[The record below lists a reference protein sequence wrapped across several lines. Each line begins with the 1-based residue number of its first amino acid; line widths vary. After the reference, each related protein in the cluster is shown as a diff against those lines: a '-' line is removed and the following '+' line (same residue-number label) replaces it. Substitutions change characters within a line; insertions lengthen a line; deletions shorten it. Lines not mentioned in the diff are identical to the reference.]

1 MKQTDYNFKAYCL
14 DKYQNLISAIRQ
26 AKRFDYALSYYHS
39 TGNITYHLVNGS
51 NETTYQLKEY
61 CRKTDLMHEFS
72 ECNRLVN
79 SFDCRKSRL
88 RKKVSRLVN
97 DYPCSFLTLTFKNAV
112 LDSTSTET
120 RRRYVAR
127 YLKSLGCPYIAN
139 IDFGGK
145 TDREHY
151 HAIVGCVPS
160 EKTWSYGFT
169 SIEKIRN
176 TDISSTK
183 LSTYITKLTNHAIK
197 ETTKRNALLF
207 SRRVVY

>member
-1 MKQTDYNFKAYCL
+1 MKQLDYSFKAYCL
-14 DKYQNLISAIRQ
+14 NNYSNLISAIRK

-39 TGNITYHLVNGS
+39 TGSITYHLVNGS
-51 NETTYQLKEY
+51 NESTYQLKDY
-61 CRKTDLMHEFS
+61 CFKTNLINEFN

-88 RKKVSRLVN
+88 RKKVSLLVN
-97 DYPCSFLTLTFKNAV
+97 SFPCSFLTLTFTNNV
-112 LDSTSTET
+112 LENTSAET

-139 IDFGGK
+139 IDFGDK

-151 HAIVGCVPS
+151 HAIVGCVPNS
-160 EKTWSYGFT
+160 KTWSYGF
-169 SIEKIRN
+169 SCIEKIRN

-207 SRRVVY
+207 SRRVSH